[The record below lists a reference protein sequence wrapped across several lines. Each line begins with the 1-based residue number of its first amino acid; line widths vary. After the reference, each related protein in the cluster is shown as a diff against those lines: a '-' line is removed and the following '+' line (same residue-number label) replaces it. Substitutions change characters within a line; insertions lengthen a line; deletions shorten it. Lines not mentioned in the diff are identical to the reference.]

1 MHFTLSVV
9 DARGAMRA
17 RFEGEDF
24 VQLDR
29 YNEPYCTGDSIVL
42 EADQD
47 EVELEVMLDAG
58 LLPAIVLLKGGHFE
72 LPVPFDKAA
81 RAYAPGAFGGNRIWG
96 YARAI
101 DARERLNWRNLAQ
114 NSHDVDGQQ
123 VLFPHASTNS
133 GATDERFMARN
144 AIDGVTQT
152 CLHGAWPY
160 SSWGTNKRDDAWLQ
174 IDFGRTVV
182 AHELRLFLRADFPH
196 DSWWKQATV
205 TLSDGTSRIINVERT
220 GQPQSFSLD
229 ASHIEWLRLENL
241 VRGDESPFPALSQLQ
256 VWGVVQ

>member
-1 MHFTLSVV
+1 MQGSFPPSCCLRAGVLSYPCRSIRRRVLTHP
-9 DARGAMRA
+9 ALLEATASGAMP
-17 RFEGEDF
+17 ELSDF
-24 VQLDR
+24 QGWFQLV
-29 YNEPYCTGDSIVL
+29 YCV
-42 EADQD
+42 
-47 EVELEVMLDAG
+47 
-58 LLPAIVLLKGGHFE
+58 H
-72 LPVPFDKAA
+72 
-81 RAYAPGAFGGNRIWG
+81 
-96 YARAI
+96 
-101 DARERLNWRNLAQ
+101 NWRNLAQ

-144 AIDGVTQT
+144 AIDGVTQN

-205 TLSDGTSRIINVERT
+205 TLSDGTSRIINLERT

-229 ASHIEWLRLENL
+229 ASRIEWLRLENL

-256 VWGVVQ
+256 VWGVAQ